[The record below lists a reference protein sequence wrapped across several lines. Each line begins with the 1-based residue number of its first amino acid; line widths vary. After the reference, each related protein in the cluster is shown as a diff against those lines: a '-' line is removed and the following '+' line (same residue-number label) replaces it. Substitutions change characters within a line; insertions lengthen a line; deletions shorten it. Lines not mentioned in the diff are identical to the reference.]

1 MVKRYKDTKSM
12 VYYRVDSG
20 QKSRLLQDSSH
31 HKSMKTKQYFK

>member
-20 QKSRLLQDSSH
+20 H
-31 HKSMKTKQYFK
+31 YKTRVIIKARK